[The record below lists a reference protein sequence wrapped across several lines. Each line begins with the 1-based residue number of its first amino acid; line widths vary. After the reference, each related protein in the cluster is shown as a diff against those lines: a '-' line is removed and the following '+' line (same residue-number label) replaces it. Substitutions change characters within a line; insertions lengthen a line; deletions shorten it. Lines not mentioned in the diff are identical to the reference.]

1 MSRCP
6 SVRGGIGSVS
16 KGVKAILLKDGSS
29 LAVELDVNDPEVNLV
44 AIPSRIEGMENT
56 GGVNQ
61 CVVGRRHIS
70 LVIRELKARWSW
82 HMCHIA
88 RR

>member
-16 KGVKAILLKDGSS
+16 EGVKAILLKDGNS
-29 LAVELDVNDPEVNLV
+29 LAVEVDVDDPEVNRI
-44 AIPSRIEGMENT
+44 ASSGGIEGMENT

-61 CVVGRRHIS
+61 CGIGGWHIS
-70 LVIRELKARWSW
+70 LI
-82 HMCHIA
+82 I
-88 RR
+88 